1 MFNLGMK
8 YANGQGVA
16 QSDSQAVQWFRKAA
30 DKDNADA
37 MFNLGM
43 MYENG
48 KGVAQSDTQ
57 AIEWYG
63 KAARAGHEKAKTLLR
78 KNRLSW

>member
-1 MFNLGMK
+1 
-8 YANGQGVA
+8 
-16 QSDSQAVQWFRKAA
+16 
-30 DKDNADA
+30 